1 MRLPF
6 GMQQYGDKENDSE
19 ASKNKSYTL
28 QLSMDNYRD
37 LASHECEFLKG
48 IKAIDEHIKALA
60 VENCMTW
67 FRKPMKKD
75 VIDELYSSSIKES
88 ADWPPTFRCKLP
100 YYNGESSCL
109 IFDSSKKRCDSESIS
124 QNCHIIGLINIS
136 SIWFVS
142 NRFGVSWQLKQLQ
155 VFQSPKY
162 DTFLISGDGDLEN
175 NDSDRSRSR
184 SPRRLAE
191 IDMN

>member
-1 MRLPF
+1 MGDIKVLHISQFDPTHIRPSAPKRSQGGSLRIDLDYKDPNLNGNHYLIQAPKMRLPF

-75 VIDELYSSSIKES
+75 VIDELYSSSIKE
-88 ADWPPTFRCKLP
+88 
-100 YYNGESSCL
+100 
-109 IFDSSKKRCDSESIS
+109 IF
-124 QNCHIIGLINIS
+124 GLICDYYI
-136 SIWFVS
+136 
-142 NRFGVSWQLKQLQ
+142 R
-155 VFQSPKY
+155 
-162 DTFLISGDGDLEN
+162 LIY
-175 NDSDRSRSR
+175 
-184 SPRRLAE
+184 
-191 IDMN
+191 